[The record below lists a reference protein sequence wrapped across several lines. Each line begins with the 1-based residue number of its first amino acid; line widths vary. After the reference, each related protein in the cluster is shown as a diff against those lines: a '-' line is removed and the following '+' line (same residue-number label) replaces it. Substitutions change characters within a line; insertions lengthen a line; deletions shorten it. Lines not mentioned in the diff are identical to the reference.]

1 MIHLLCVAPEA
12 QRQGVAR
19 ETMGLIIKRSREIGK
34 KAVRLDAL
42 ACNTPAHRLY
52 ESLGFQKRDQRR
64 WYADNVGW
72 TDFFLYELIL

>member
-1 MIHLLCVAPEA
+1 MIW
-12 QRQGVAR
+12 QGVVV
-19 ETMGLIIKRSREIGK
+19 MVGKKMGK

-42 ACNTPAHRLY
+42 VCNIPAHRLY

-72 TDFFLYELIL
+72 IDFFLYELIL